1 MPCDTWQHGRVLSF
15 ASPLFAPFPST
26 VAVGGAA
33 VGGGRVGGGGGGA
46 PAVCS
51 LPRRCHPT
59 PTPPRR
65 QVRYDVRCGSDGR
78 LPPPPPL
85 PAATPT
91 SITTT
96 HLSIRLAGTTRYQL
110 RDVSLTCPPG
120 GVTMLVGPG
129 GCGKSTLLRV
139 LCRLLLPVDGAVS
152 VPPPSGF
159 VAQAAH
165 AQTVMP
171 AVGADV
177 ALGMGAAGAAL
188 SAEGMQAA
196 VVDALAEVGLTGDG
210 WLLRGSEELS
220 GGERA
225 RVAVASVLVGG
236 AGCLL
241 LDEVTAA
248 LDAGGGAGLV
258 QMVRAI
264 AVKRHIPV
272 LWYVV

>member
-1 MPCDTWQHGRVLSF
+1 MAAAAAAVAAH
-15 ASPLFAPFPST
+15 ASSAPLR
-26 VAVGGAA
+26 GGA
-33 VGGGRVGGGGGGA
+33 
-46 PAVCS
+46 S
-51 LPRRCHPT
+51 
-59 PTPPRR
+59 RR
-65 QVRYDVRCGSDGR
+65 QPPLDKCGVKCGVVATGGC
-78 LPPPPPL
+78 PPPPL
-85 PAATPT
+85 PPATPA

-96 HLSIRLAGTTRYQL
+96 HLSVRLAGTTRYQL
-110 RDVSLTCPPG
+110 RDVSLSCPPG

-139 LCRLLLPVDGAVS
+139 LCRLLLPADGAVS
-152 VPPPSGF
+152 VPRPSGF

-171 AVGADV
+171 GVGADV
-177 ALGMGAAGAAL
+177 ALGLGAAGAAM
-188 SAEGMQAA
+188 SDQDMQAA
-196 VVDALAEVGLTGDG
+196 VTDALTEVGLTGDA
-210 WLLRGSEELS
+210 WLLRGSAELS

-225 RVAVASVLVGG
+225 RVAVAGVLVGG

-264 AVKRHIPV
+264 AVNRHIPV
-272 LWYVV
+272 LWYV